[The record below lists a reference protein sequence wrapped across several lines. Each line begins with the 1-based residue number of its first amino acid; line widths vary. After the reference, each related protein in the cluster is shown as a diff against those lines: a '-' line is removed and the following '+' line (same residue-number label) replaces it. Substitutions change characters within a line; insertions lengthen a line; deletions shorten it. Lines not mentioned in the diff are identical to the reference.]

1 MNSHFSLTRTRSRA
15 FSLMEVLVSVSVVS
29 IVFVSMYSGLSM
41 CVGFV
46 QLARENLRA
55 AQILQ
60 EKMETIRL
68 YNWDQLN
75 QAGFVPATFKAPFY
89 TPNSGSNPPSDGNF
103 NYDGTLK
110 ISSGPFVTETYK
122 DDIKM
127 VEVTVSWTTGKIP
140 RTRSVSTFVA
150 RDGLQ
155 NYIY

>member
-1 MNSHFSLTRTRSRA
+1 
-15 FSLMEVLVSVSVVS
+15 MEVLVSVCVLSVV
-29 IVFVSMYSGLSM
+29 IVSLYSGLSM

-68 YNWDQLN
+68 YNWDQIKTP
-75 QAGFVPATFKAPFY
+75 GFIPATFTAPFY
-89 TPNSGSNPPSDGNF
+89 STTTGSVSANEGNF
-103 NYDGTLK
+103 NYTGTLA
-110 ISSGPFVTETYK
+110 ITAGPFTTETYK

-127 VEVTVSWTTGKIP
+127 VSVVVNWTSGNVQ
-140 RTRSVSTFVA
+140 RTRSISTFVA
-150 RDGLQ
+150 FHGLQ